1 MAVLCALI
9 GHVLARCSDTPKKLS
24 ASEVSARPAPLD
36 ACEKAVGEWCGQ
48 FLKTV
53 SRAGEE
59 APCIAVAYSAVADS
73 TALLLALRRQ
83 WRGRVVALHV
93 HHGLQA
99 AADDFEACAKTV
111 CASLGIE
118 LHTARLDA
126 SPSSGQSPEDAAR
139 IARYG
144 ALAQL
149 AQQAGAACV
158 LLGQHADDQVET
170 LLLALSR
177 GAGLPGLA
185 AMPGRFIRHGMCFGR
200 PFLDVSGATLRAYVT
215 SQSVAYVTDPTN
227 ADERYTRNRIRA
239 VLSPA
244 WERCFPGYRPM
255 LLRSARHAAQAQ
267 RLLDDLA
274 RLDLERVG
282 LPPGIAALQ
291 TLSRERQANVVR
303 YWLQTSAQVAP
314 SAAQLD
320 ELLDQVDNCTTRG
333 HSIRLKVANAFVC
346 LSGDRLV
353 YGPSI

>member
-24 ASEVSARPAPLD
+24 ASEVSARPVPLD

-53 SRAGEE
+53 GRAGEE
-59 APCIAVAYSAVADS
+59 APCMAVAYSAGADS
-73 TALLLALRRQ
+73 TALLLAVRRQ
-83 WRGRVVALHV
+83 WQGRLVALHV

-99 AADDFEACAKTV
+99 AADGFEACTQTV
-111 CASLGIE
+111 CASLDIE
-118 LHTARLDA
+118 LHTARVDA

-139 IARYG
+139 ITRYV
-144 ALAQL
+144 ALADL
-149 AQQAGAACV
+149 ARQAGADCV
-158 LLGQHADDQVET
+158 LLGQHADDQAET

-185 AMPGRFIRHGMCFGR
+185 AMPGMFTRHGMCFGR
-200 PFLDVSGATLRAYVT
+200 PFLDLPGAVLRAYVE
-215 SQSVAYVTDPTN
+215 SQSIAYVTDPTN

-267 RLLDDLA
+267 ELLDDLA
-274 RLDLERVG
+274 RLDLDRVG
-282 LPPGIAALQ
+282 SPPIIATLQ
-291 TLSRERQANVVR
+291 TFGRERQANAVR
-303 YWLQTSAQVAP
+303 YWLRNTAGVAP
-314 SAAQLD
+314 SAAQLE
-320 ELLDQVDNCTTRG
+320 ELLDQVASCTTRG
-333 HSIRLKVANAFVC
+333 HAIRLKVANAFV
-346 LSGDRLV
+346 SRAGDRLA